1 MTIRQIIHSY
11 ITSQEQKERKA
22 GRYHASELGD
32 IISGKL
38 KPKDFFKPKKIDEEG
53 AWNIFFGVVLEEG
66 LRNVF
71 EQQEVKCEFQA
82 KKEIKID
89 DFVIVCKA
97 DFKFSDRI
105 IEMKAPLR
113 EKNEISSYH
122 IAQAEAYFR
131 AWGLPVYLMY
141 FMRNGYRQFLYK
153 TNQSYWDFIVKEV
166 KKFDKKL
173 KEL

>member
-71 EQQEVKCEFQA
+71 EQLEVKCEFQA
-82 KKEIKID
+82 K
-89 DFVIVCKA
+89 
-97 DFKFSDRI
+97 
-105 IEMKAPLR
+105 
-113 EKNEISSYH
+113 
-122 IAQAEAYFR
+122 
-131 AWGLPVYLMY
+131 
-141 FMRNGYRQFLYK
+141 
-153 TNQSYWDFIVKEV
+153 
-166 KKFDKKL
+166 
-173 KEL
+173 